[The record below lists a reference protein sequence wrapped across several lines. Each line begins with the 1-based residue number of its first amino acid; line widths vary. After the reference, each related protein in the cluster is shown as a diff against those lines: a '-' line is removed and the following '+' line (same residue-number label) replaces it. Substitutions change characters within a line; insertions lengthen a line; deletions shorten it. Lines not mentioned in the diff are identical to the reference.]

1 MCLFYPYA
9 SQNGLNPRE
18 LWNDACLI
26 DYADVGYI
34 FDPHK
39 ARSQTGY
46 VLPLR
51 IRRYL
56 IGQRNRH

>member
-1 MCLFYPYA
+1 MCLFYPYV

-26 DYADVGYI
+26 DYADVGYM

-46 VLPLR
+46 VFTIENTTISYR
-51 IRRYL
+51 STK
-56 IGQRNRH
+56 QT